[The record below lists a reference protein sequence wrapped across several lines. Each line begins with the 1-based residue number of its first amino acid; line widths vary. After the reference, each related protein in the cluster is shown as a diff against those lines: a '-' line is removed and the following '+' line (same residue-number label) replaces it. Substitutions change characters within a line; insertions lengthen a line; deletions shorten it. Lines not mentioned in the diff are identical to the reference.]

1 VLRDDST
8 DRIRPARPGDR
19 DRLEDYFISMSP
31 ETRRL
36 RFWARSGDIRGAA
49 AAAALD
55 QDYVHRAEVSFSV
68 ADKLQGRGLGCCSPR
83 TIQVLRGFESHSL
96 RFRRC
101 PST

>member
-1 VLRDDST
+1 MLRDDSR

-36 RFWARSGDIRGAA
+36 RFWAQSGNIRG

-55 QDYVHRAEVSFSV
+55 QDHVHRAVVSFSV
-68 ADKLQGRGLGCCSPR
+68 ADKLQGRGLGCCSLR
-83 TIQVLRGFESHSL
+83 TSHVLRGFETHSL

-101 PST
+101 QST